1 MMQARFLYPLRAV
14 EVMPCMNTYLDWLC
28 SVGHIIDSRAPL
40 SPDACRKS
48 TPTKKKKKTKL
59 DWISASKLAS
69 HAGRRSRAAL
79 SPPKVAPGVL

>member
-48 TPTKKKKKTKL
+48 TPTKKKKKN
-59 DWISASKLAS
+59 
-69 HAGRRSRAAL
+69 
-79 SPPKVAPGVL
+79 